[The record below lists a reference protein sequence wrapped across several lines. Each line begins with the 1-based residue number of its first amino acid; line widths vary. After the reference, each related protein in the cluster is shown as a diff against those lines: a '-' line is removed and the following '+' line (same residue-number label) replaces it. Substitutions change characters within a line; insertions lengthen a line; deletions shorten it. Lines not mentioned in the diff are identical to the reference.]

1 MQLVTGTFQV
11 MCKTENVVSG
21 LTAPDTAFGNVHGAV
36 LCPAH
41 VFFVFFTPIVVERFR
56 ALNHQQTLRFP
67 RQIRPLSVRPQHLFA
82 YHAIHSA
89 FCFSA
94 KI

>member
-1 MQLVTGTFQV
+1 
-11 MCKTENVVSG
+11 MCKTKNVVSG
-21 LTAPDTAFGNVHGAV
+21 LTAPDTALGNVHGAV

-41 VFFVFFTPIVVERFR
+41 ILFVFVAPIVMERFR

-67 RQIRPLSVRPQHLFA
+67 RPTRLLSVHHRHLSV
-82 YHAIHSA
+82 YHAIRSA

>member
-1 MQLVTGTFQV
+1 
-11 MCKTENVVSG
+11 MCKAENVVSG
-21 LTAPDTAFGNVHGAV
+21 LTAPDTALGNVHSAV
-36 LCPAH
+36 LCSAH
-41 VFFVFFTPIVVERFR
+41 IFFVFVAPIVMERFR
-56 ALNHQQTLRFP
+56 APNHQQTLRFP
-67 RQIRPLSVRPQHLFA
+67 RPTRLLSVRPQHLFA

>member
-11 MCKTENVVSG
+11 MGKTKNVVRG

-41 VFFVFFTPIVVERFR
+41 VLNVFVAPIVMERFR

-67 RQIRPLSVRPQHLFA
+67 RPIRLLSVRPQHLSV
-82 YHAIHSA
+82 YHAIRSA

>member
-1 MQLVTGTFQV
+1 

-21 LTAPDTAFGNVHGAV
+21 LTAPDTTLGNVHGAV

-41 VFFVFFTPIVVERFR
+41 IFFVFVAPIVMERFR
-56 ALNHQQTLRFP
+56 ALNHQQTLRFLRP
-67 RQIRPLSVRPQHLFA
+67 IRLLSVRPQHLSV
-82 YHAIHSA
+82 YHAIRSA